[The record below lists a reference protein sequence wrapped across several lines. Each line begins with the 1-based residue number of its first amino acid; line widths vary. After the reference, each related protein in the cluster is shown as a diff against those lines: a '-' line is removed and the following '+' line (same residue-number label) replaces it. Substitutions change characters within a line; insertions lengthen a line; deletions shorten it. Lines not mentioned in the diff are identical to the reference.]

1 MIHIVEGLVDELRGV
16 WRFRWLGL
24 AVAWGISVAGWLL
37 VFSIPNL
44 YEGRARVYVDT
55 RTPLR
60 PLLEGIAADQ
70 DVESQMV
77 MVRQALLG
85 GPHLEAVAREAGNLA
100 GATTKADLQSR
111 VAEMAERIEIELEP
125 PAVRDPRI
133 PNTFFRITYEDRSRE
148 MAIKIVELLLNAFVT
163 DTFGTNQ
170 DGAATAHSFLQDQ
183 LDQYRE
189 RLTTAETALADFKRR
204 NIGMV
209 PGEEGGFFQRLDREE
224 ANVQRVEAALR
235 VALSRRGELQRQ
247 LRGEVPFLP
256 SAQSSAGASG
266 RPGQAPVDTAS
277 RIRETQARLD
287 DLLLQ
292 YTEKHPDVIAAQQTL
307 ADLKV
312 RQAEEIEA
320 VRRGDPG
327 AAAVAGAFMNPV
339 YQNLQLQMHET
350 DLQIA
355 SLRGELRDYQGNV
368 AKLRTALETAPQAEA
383 EYTRLTRDYTVTQ
396 TQYNNL
402 LQRLEQARVSEDA
415 QQTGIVD
422 FRIVDPPTASFS
434 PVFPPRPL
442 LIVAVLA
449 LAVAFGSAIAWIASK
464 LRPVFYHGTTLAE
477 ITGLPV
483 IGVVSMAWLEKHR
496 AAIIRG
502 YLGYA
507 AIACLL
513 VVTAVVAVVLR
524 ETGSKFVQQLIS

>member
-1 MIHIVEGLVDELRGV
+1 
-16 WRFRWLGL
+16 
-24 AVAWGISVAGWLL
+24 
-37 VFSIPNL
+37 
-44 YEGRARVYVDT
+44 
-55 RTPLR
+55 
-60 PLLEGIAADQ
+60 
-70 DVESQMV
+70 
-77 MVRQALLG
+77 
-85 GPHLEAVAREAGNLA
+85 VAREAGKLE
-100 GATTKADLQSR
+100 GATARADLQEK
-111 VAEMAERIEIELEP
+111 VADMAERIEIELEP

-133 PNTFFRITYEDRSRE
+133 PNTFFRITYQDHSRE
-148 MAIKIVELLLNAFVT
+148 KAIRIVELLLNAFVT
-163 DTFGTNQ
+163 DTFGTKQ
-170 DGAATAHSFLQDQ
+170 ESVATAHGFLQDQ
-183 LDQYRE
+183 LEQYRD

-235 VALSRRGELQRQ
+235 VALTRRGELQRQ

-256 SAQSSAGASG
+256 SAQGTAGASG

-307 ADLKV
+307 EDLKV

-355 SLRGELRDYQGNV
+355 SLRGELSDYRGNV
-368 AKLRTALETAPQAEA
+368 ARLRTALETAPQAEA
-383 EYTRLTRDYTVTQ
+383 EYTRLTRDYNVTQ

-415 QQTGIVD
+415 QRTGIVA

-442 LIVAVLA
+442 LIVAVLF
-449 LAVAFGSAIAWIASK
+449 LAVGVGTAMAWIAAK
-464 LRPVFYHGTTLAE
+464 LRPVFDHRGTLE
-477 ITGLPV
+477 EVSGLPV
-483 IGVVSMAWLEKHR
+483 IGVVSMAWLETHR
-496 AAIIRG
+496 VSMLRS
-502 YLGYA
+502 YFGYA
-507 AIACLL
+507 AMASLL
-513 VVTAVVAVVLR
+513 VVTAFVAVVLR
-524 ETGSKFVQQLIS
+524 EYGSQFVQRLIS